1 MDEKTIT
8 FVLNAI
14 DSLRKDQ
21 KILANKVIE
30 LNEVFKNSI
39 TKIKKKQSDE
49 TSMNEAKM
57 KDFDGVLNIHEE
69 GIANLQFEKSIL
81 DDLMKQI
88 DDNINNVNQKIDASM
103 KRIEQIKK
111 EEKETDIKQCIYDRK
126 GYCKEEENCK
136 FFHAQEICREYIENK
151 ICTIKSCRKRHPQ
164 HCRYFYGSICRR
176 GDSCRYLHDNK
187 RKRSQSCTRCEKPC
201 LNKYYCEFCK
211 KSFCSSCTIEEAH
224 LNNIFDGNVDSVCCS
239 NIHLSRL
246 WVGPP

>member
-1 MDEKTIT
+1 MDEKTIK

-88 DDNINNVNQKIDASM
+88 DDNINNVNQKIDVSM
-103 KRIEQIKK
+103 KRIELINQ
-111 EEKETDIKQCIYDRK
+111 K
-126 GYCKEEENCK
+126 G
-136 FFHAQEICREYIENK
+136 RE
-151 ICTIKSCRKRHPQ
+151 
-164 HCRYFYGSICRR
+164 
-176 GDSCRYLHDNK
+176 
-187 RKRSQSCTRCEKPC
+187 
-201 LNKYYCEFCK
+201 
-211 KSFCSSCTIEEAH
+211 
-224 LNNIFDGNVDSVCCS
+224 GN
-239 NIHLSRL
+239 
-246 WVGPP
+246 